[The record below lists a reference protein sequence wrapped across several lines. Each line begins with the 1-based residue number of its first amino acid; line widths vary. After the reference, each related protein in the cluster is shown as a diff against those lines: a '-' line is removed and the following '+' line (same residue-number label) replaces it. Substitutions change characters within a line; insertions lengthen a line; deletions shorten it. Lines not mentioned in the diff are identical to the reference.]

1 MSKPRFLTVATK
13 DRLPP
18 IGKYVPTV
26 DADGE
31 IMMYRLTE
39 HGWNMRDIEGDA
51 TPNTNIKIEYWLEKI
66 KTDRKIVYVD
76 LDGVCANLKKLA
88 TEKLKKN
95 PSMLYP
101 QAEYGFFMEMEE
113 IPNAVSVVKT
123 LAEHYEVYFLSAPS
137 YKNPLCLAEKNY
149 WVRNHFGPEWPERLI
164 MSSYKNLSIGDYLID
179 DNLTGR
185 HQEKFEG
192 EFIHF
197 TEDNNWTK
205 IFEYL
210 MLQLEYDI
218 QHEKKI

>member
-1 MSKPRFLTVATK
+1 MTKPRFLTVPVK
-13 DRLPP
+13 DRLPAKGISVP
-18 IGKYVPTV
+18 AIGV
-26 DADGE
+26 DG
-31 IMMYRLTE
+31 
-39 HGWNMRDIEGDA
+39 DIFMWRFDTLLE
-51 TPNTNIKIEYWLEKI
+51 PKVKIEYWLEKI
-66 KTDRKIVYVD
+66 KTDRKIIYVD
-76 LDGVCANLKKLA
+76 LDGVCADSKKLA
-88 TEKLKKN
+88 AEKLKKN

-113 IPNAVSVVKT
+113 IKDAVSAVKT

-197 TEDNNWTK
+197 GGPKYRTWIEVM
-205 IFEYL
+205 EYF
-210 MLQLEYDI
+210 MFQLEYDL
-218 QHEKKI
+218 QQEKNEKIF